1 MTQYD
6 EEGLD
11 WDDHDTPISRRF
23 GDPYFSREDGRQEA
37 RHVFLAG
44 NHLPERWLGRTRF
57 TISELGFGTGLN
69 FLETWADWRES
80 SAPGARLHY
89 IAYERFPLPVGDLTR
104 ALARWPCLA
113 PLAERLAA
121 AWPPS
126 HGRSVHDFGDAV
138 LELYVGDANSWL
150 PKSQQPVDAW
160 YLDGFSPAKN
170 PDLWS
175 AQLMRSVYERTV
187 PGGTFATFTVAGWVR
202 RNLVAAGFVAE
213 KTPGFGRKRE
223 CLRGER
229 TWEQDSTAR
238 HNS

>member
-1 MTQYD
+1 MCLTLVYGDVEQY
-6 EEGLD
+6 
-11 WDDHDTPISRRF
+11 
-23 GDPYFSREDGRQEA
+23 
-37 RHVFLAG
+37 
-44 NHLPERWLGRTRF
+44 
-57 TISELGFGTGLN
+57 
-69 FLETWADWRES
+69 
-80 SAPGARLHY
+80 
-89 IAYERFPLPVGDLTR
+89 
-104 ALARWPCLA
+104 
-113 PLAERLAA
+113 
-121 AWPPS
+121 
-126 HGRSVHDFGDAV
+126 
-138 LELYVGDANSWL
+138 L
-150 PKSQQPVDAW
+150 PKLSALVDAW

-229 TWEQDSTAR
+229 PSEQDSTAQ